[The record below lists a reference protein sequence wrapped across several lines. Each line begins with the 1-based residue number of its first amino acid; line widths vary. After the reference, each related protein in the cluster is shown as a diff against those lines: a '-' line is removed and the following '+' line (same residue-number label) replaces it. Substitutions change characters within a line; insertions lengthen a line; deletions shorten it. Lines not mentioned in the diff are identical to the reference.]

1 MFKKFVTG
9 ILFLGFAALPSF
21 ADNHEIKLDE
31 EQVIKG
37 TYQGTKHGQI
47 LMTTSDGRNLVIP
60 SMILFWQTNPSVSQS
75 QLEIGQEFTVV
86 LPEDQIMRVIQKT
99 DEPTI
104 LGSYEGV
111 YRIPSATVATWK
123 LDETEAASR

>member
-1 MFKKFVTG
+1 MFKKFMTG

-21 ADNHEIKLDE
+21 ADNHEIKLDQ

-47 LMTTSDGRNLVIP
+47 LMTTSDGKDLVLP
-60 SMILFWQTNPSVSQS
+60 SMTLFWQDSPPISQS
-75 QLEIGQEFTVV
+75 QLTIGQELTVV
-86 LPEDQIMRVIQKT
+86 LPEDQIFRVMQNS

-111 YRIPSATVATWK
+111 YRIPSAQVATWK